1 MCVVYL
7 LDNFLALAD
16 DMRVV
21 TSQVSCAHQHTSY
34 ALNLNNIYLLLS
46 IITDIPLLQCIDIV
60 FSSLVSIIS
69 QQYLHITTQ
78 HKKMVRKKLDERIR
92 TLFTHCLQTN
102 QRGLLL
108 LVGDHG
114 KDQVPNL
121 YQILNRTANH
131 SKSERT
137 SNSNSVLWCY
147 KKELGFST
155 HRKKRMEKLKRDK
168 KRGLAKQQSS
178 GGTNSSGVMEQ
189 MDNFELFLTNTDI
202 TWCYYKDSHRVLGTT
217 HSILVLQDF
226 EALTPNI
233 MARTIE
239 TVQGGGLIIFLLRT
253 VTSLRQLYAMSM
265 DVHSRYRTESS
276 GDVVPRFNERFILSL
291 GGCSNCLVCDD
302 ELNILP
308 LSKKSLNRLTKMGLS
323 KDANG
328 DGDDREVV
336 TYKTDDDIQ
345 LEQLKQTLQDT
356 PHVGKLVE
364 LTKTLDQARAVL
376 TFLEACAD
384 RDKKSK
390 GSSSSPLASALSS
403 GKSTTVSLTAPR
415 GRGKSAALGL
425 CLAGAVSFGFNSIVV
440 TAPEPENLVSVFQFL
455 IEGLKALKYQEH
467 YDYTLGYNYGMD
479 SNNNGNEKA
488 GRDNT
493 KCIVSVSIH
502 GGKSGGQKQ
511 HQTVRY
517 VRPRDVDKLVGAEL
531 VAIDEAAAIPLPVV
545 RNLLQLSSNHG
556 GKGKSSGSVGATG
569 EERRLTFLSSTIN
582 GYEGTGR
589 ALSLKLIKELR
600 DSNSSRSGGYGALDA
615 AREASDQ
622 IAGAASKK
630 GEAKVHE
637 KRWAAENAA
646 AKAVS
651 ETTGSSS
658 SVNGGPLREL
668 DLAHPIRY
676 ALGDPVEAWLNNLL
690 CLDCDSFDY
699 NNTLGNNRSNGV
711 STSSATTELKGG
723 APAPAE
729 CELYAVNRDALFSYH
744 RLSESFLQKLWG
756 LYTSAHYKNTPNDL
770 QMLSDA
776 PAHNVF
782 VLLGPTAEESEE
794 DALPDILAIVQTSLE
809 GKLSRKTIQAQLA
822 RGHRSAGDLIPW
834 TMSQQFGDGNFAQL
848 SGARVV
854 RVAVHPAVQGM
865 GYGSR
870 AMELLFRYY
879 NGEMVSLS
887 GGGGISDDEED
898 GSSSDETPSESDS
911 DEETP
916 TSSALLHK
924 EALKPRK
931 KLPPLLL
938 PLSAL
943 PTPRLDWLGTSFG
956 LTPSLHNFWHHK
968 VGMTLL
974 YLRQTS
980 NELTGEHS
988 AIMIRALPRRSG
1000 WDDAWL
1006 PAFGVDAQRR
1016 IGRLLGGA
1024 FRDMEVSLAVNLL
1037 GDVVGGF
1044 HSWMKNAASETSGSE
1059 SKKKQKMDKTA
1070 LQEVKK
1076 RSGTQSTKLT
1086 AAELHYHL
1094 TPHDLQRLELY
1105 SRNLCDHHLIA
1116 DLIPSLSQLYFTSR
1130 MGSNFRLSSVQ
1141 SALLCGIGLQHKSV
1155 DDLTTELG
1163 LPINQTLAMFN
1174 KAVKK
1179 MSIAF
1184 NNLLVEEES
1193 NNLLGGDAMKKA
1205 ESKVQSIRDVVGQ
1218 TLEED
1223 AAEGATVA
1231 MKALTQHEG
1240 GAIDS
1245 GVTGTRIV
1253 PEINDPEIMRYAL
1266 KGTDDDWANAI
1277 KEKGGIEDDGG
1288 TIQVKSVKK
1297 KKRKAGD
1304 EKDLMESVMKND
1316 KAMSSKKKDKK
1327 SSKSKKKS
1335 RKTM

>member
-1 MCVVYL
+1 
-7 LDNFLALAD
+7 
-16 DMRVV
+16 
-21 TSQVSCAHQHTSY
+21 
-34 ALNLNNIYLLLS
+34 
-46 IITDIPLLQCIDIV
+46 
-60 FSSLVSIIS
+60 
-69 QQYLHITTQ
+69 
-78 HKKMVRKKLDERIR
+78 MVRKKLDERIR
-92 TLFTHCLQTN
+92 TLFSHCLRTN
-102 QRGLLL
+102 QRALLL

-114 KDQVPNL
+114 KDQIPNL
-121 YQILNRTANH
+121 HQIMDRTANM
-131 SKSERT
+131 SKSERLG
-137 SNSNSVLWCY
+137 SINNGNSSVLWCY

-155 HRKKRMEKLKRDK
+155 HRKKRMEKIKRDK
-168 KRGLAKQQSS
+168 KRGLAKSS
-178 GGTNSSGVMEQ
+178 SSNNAAATAAAEQ
-189 MDNFELFLTNTDI
+189 MDNFELFLNNTNI

-239 TVQGGGLIIFLLRT
+239 TVQGGGLVVFLLRT
-253 VTSLRQLYAMSM
+253 VKSLRQLYAMTM

-291 GGCSNCLVCDD
+291 GGCANCLVCDD

-308 LSKKSLNRLTKMGLS
+308 LSKKTLARLTKMGTS
-323 KDANG
+323 PTAYDD
-328 DGDDREVV
+328 DGEEQQQVV
-336 TYKTDDDIQ
+336 TYKTDDDVQ

-376 TFLEACAD
+376 TFLEA
-384 RDKKSK
+384 
-390 GSSSSPLASALSS
+390 S

-425 CLAGAVSFGFNSIVV
+425 CLAGAISFGFNSVVV

-467 YDYTLGYNYGMD
+467 YDYTIGYNYGMD
-479 SNNNGNEKA
+479 SNEGNNRGEKA
-488 GRDNT
+488 GRDNI
-493 KCIVSVSIH
+493 KCIVSVEIH
-502 GGKSGGQKQ
+502 GRGTQR
-511 HQTVRY
+511 QTVRY
-517 VRPRDVDKLVGAEL
+517 VKPSDVDKFVGAEL
-531 VAIDEAAAIPLPVV
+531 VAVDEAAAIPLPIV
-545 RNLLQLSSNHG
+545 RKLMQ
-556 GKGKSSGSVGATG
+556 
-569 EERRLTFLSSTIN
+569 LTFLSSTIN

-600 DSNSSRSGGYGALDA
+600 DSNSKRRSG
-615 AREASDQ
+615 
-622 IAGAASKK
+622 
-630 GEAKVHE
+630 
-637 KRWAAENAA
+637 RWAAEAAA
-646 AKAVS
+646 AKGAVS
-651 ETTGSSS
+651 SSGSAT
-658 SVNGGPLREL
+658 GPLKEL
-668 DLAHPIRY
+668 ELSHPIRY
-676 ALGDPVEAWLNNLL
+676 ALGDPVEKWLNNLL
-690 CLDCDSFDY
+690 CLDY
-699 NNTLGNNRSNGV
+699 TLALR
-711 STSSATTELKGG
+711 GG

-729 CELYAVNRDALFSYH
+729 CELYHVNRDALFSYH

-782 VLLGPTAEESEE
+782 VLLGPTAESDGDE

-854 RVAVHPAVQGM
+854 RVAVHPAVQGL

-879 NGEMVSLS
+879 NGEMVSLN
-887 GGGGISDDEED
+887 GGIEETSDSEN
-898 GSSSDETPSESDS
+898 ETPSESES
-911 DEETP
+911 EDEP
-916 TSSALLHK
+916 ASNALIHK

-938 PLSAL
+938 PLSTI

-956 LTPSLHNFWHHK
+956 LTPSLHNFWQRK

-1006 PAFGVDAQRR
+1006 PAFGVDARRR
-1016 IGRLLGGA
+1016 IGRLLGGS
-1024 FRDMEVSLAVNLL
+1024 FRGMDVSLAVSLM
-1037 GDVVGGF
+1037 GDV
-1044 HSWMKNAASETSGSE
+1044 A
-1059 SKKKQKMDKTA
+1059 A

-1086 AAELHYHL
+1086 SSELHYHL

-1105 SRNLCDHHLIA
+1105 SRNLCDHHLVS

-1130 MGSNFRLSSVQ
+1130 MGHSFRLSSVQ
-1141 SALLCGIGLQHKSV
+1141 AALLCGLGLQQKSV
-1155 DDLTTELG
+1155 EDLTKELG
-1163 LPINQTLAMFN
+1163 LPINQVLAMFN

-1179 MSIAF
+1179 MSLAF
-1184 NNLLVEEES
+1184 NQILVEEES
-1193 NNLLGGDAMKKA
+1193 KSLLGGDAMRKA
-1205 ESKVQSIRDVVGQ
+1205 ETKVNKMRDVVGQ

-1223 AAEGATVA
+1223 ADEGAAVA
-1231 MKALTQHEG
+1231 MEALKKGNAEN
-1240 GAIDS
+1240 S
-1245 GVTGTRIV
+1245 RKSV
-1253 PEINDPEIMRYAL
+1253 IMKYAL
-1266 KGTDDDWANAI
+1266 KGTDEEWATALKDKEGVDGATVQI
-1277 KEKGGIEDDGG
+1277 KLKTPKKRKADGGDVLESILKHEKEAQSGKKEKGG
-1288 TIQVKSVKK
+1288 KK
-1297 KKRKAGD
+1297 
-1304 EKDLMESVMKND
+1304 
-1316 KAMSSKKKDKK
+1316 
-1327 SSKSKKKS
+1327 KSKKKS

>member
-1 MCVVYL
+1 
-7 LDNFLALAD
+7 
-16 DMRVV
+16 
-21 TSQVSCAHQHTSY
+21 
-34 ALNLNNIYLLLS
+34 
-46 IITDIPLLQCIDIV
+46 
-60 FSSLVSIIS
+60 
-69 QQYLHITTQ
+69 
-78 HKKMVRKKLDERIR
+78 
-92 TLFTHCLQTN
+92 
-102 QRGLLL
+102 
-108 LVGDHG
+108 
-114 KDQVPNL
+114 
-121 YQILNRTANH
+121 
-131 SKSERT
+131 
-137 SNSNSVLWCY
+137 
-147 KKELGFST
+147 
-155 HRKKRMEKLKRDK
+155 MEKIKRDK
-168 KRGLAKQQSS
+168 KRGLAKQ
-178 GGTNSSGVMEQ
+178 GTTATTGTGTAAAEQ
-189 MDNFELFLTNTDI
+189 MDNFELFLSNTNI

-239 TVQGGGLIIFLLRT
+239 TIQGGGLIIFLLRS
-253 VTSLRQLYAMSM
+253 VTSLKQLYTMSM

-291 GGCSNCLVCDD
+291 GGCGNCLVCDD

-308 LSKKSLNRLTKMGLS
+308 LSKKSLSRLTKMGLKNDS
-323 KDANG
+323 NEDG
-328 DGDDREVV
+328 DGERDVV
-336 TYKTDDDIQ
+336 SYKTEDDIQ
-345 LEQLKQTLQDT
+345 LEQLKKTLQDT

-384 RDKKSK
+384 RDKRVKSSS
-390 GSSSSPLASALSS
+390 SSSSPLASALNSN
-403 GKSTTVSLTAPR
+403 KSTTVSLTAPR

-425 CLAGAVSFGFNSIVV
+425 CLAGAISFGYNSIIV

-455 IEGLKALKYQEH
+455 IEGLKSLKYQEH

-479 SNNNGNEKA
+479 SSNDKA

-493 KCIVSVSIH
+493 KCIISVSIH
-502 GGKSGGQKQ
+502 GGKGQKQ
-511 HQTVRY
+511 SSQHQMVRY
-517 VRPRDVDKLVGAEL
+517 VRPRDVDKMVGAEL
-531 VAIDEAAAIPLPVV
+531 VAVDEAAAIPLPVV
-545 RNLLQLSSNHG
+545 RKLMQMTPKHGG
-556 GKGKSSGSVGATG
+556 GKGKNNGDGSTGA

-600 DSNSSRSGGYGALDA
+600 DSKTSSRSGGAAAAAVDA
-615 AREASDQ
+615 AREASAD
-622 IAGAASKK
+622 IIGAASKK

-637 KRWAAENAA
+637 KRWAAESAA

-651 ETTGSSS
+651 DTTGSSS
-658 SVNGGPLREL
+658 TSSSLLTEL
-668 DLAHPIRY
+668 DLSHPIRY

-690 CLDCDSFDY
+690 CLDCESFDY
-699 NNTLGNNRSNGV
+699 NNTLGNTNGAMNGGNNGV
-711 STSSATTELKGG
+711 TELKGG

-729 CELYAVNRDALFSYH
+729 CELYYVNRDALFSYH

-782 VLLGPTAEESEE
+782 VLLGPTAEESDGNDD
-794 DALPDILAIVQTSLE
+794 DALPDILCIVQTSLE

-887 GGGGISDDEED
+887 SGVSDNEEED
-898 GSSSDETPSESDS
+898 GNGNSDETQSESSSDD
-911 DEETP
+911 DEMPP
-916 TSSALLHK
+916 TSNALLHK

-938 PLSAL
+938 PLMAL

-956 LTPSLHNFWHHK
+956 LTPSLHNFWHRK

-1016 IGRLLGGA
+1016 IGRLLGGP
-1024 FRDMEVSLAVNLL
+1024 FRGMEVSLAVNLL

-1044 HSWMKNAASETSGSE
+1044 HSWMKNAAKGTDE
-1059 SKKKQKMDKTA
+1059 QKMDKKA

-1076 RSGTQSTKLT
+1076 RSGAQSSKLT

-1105 SRNLCDHHLIA
+1105 SRNLCDHHLIS

-1155 DDLTTELG
+1155 DDLTAELG

-1179 MSIAF
+1179 MSLAF
-1184 NNLLVEEES
+1184 HNLLVEEES

-1205 ESKVQSIRDVVGQ
+1205 EMKVQSIRDVVGQ

-1231 MKALTQHEG
+1231 MEALTN
-1240 GAIDS
+1240 S
-1245 GVTGTRIV
+1245 GVTGTLMV
-1253 PEINDPEIMRYAL
+1253 PEIEDPDIMRYAL
-1266 KGTDDDWANAI
+1266 KGTDEDWANAI
-1277 KEKGGIEDDGG
+1277 KEKGGVDDDSG
-1288 TIQVKSVKK
+1288 TIQVKSTKVKK
-1297 KKRKAGD
+1297 TPKKRRAGEGGND
-1304 EKDLMESVMKND
+1304 VVDSVLKNEKNM
-1316 KAMSSKKKDKK
+1316 MSGKKKDKR
-1327 SSKSKKKS
+1327 SSSKKKS
-1335 RKTM
+1335 RKSK

>member
-1 MCVVYL
+1 
-7 LDNFLALAD
+7 
-16 DMRVV
+16 
-21 TSQVSCAHQHTSY
+21 
-34 ALNLNNIYLLLS
+34 
-46 IITDIPLLQCIDIV
+46 
-60 FSSLVSIIS
+60 
-69 QQYLHITTQ
+69 
-78 HKKMVRKKLDERIR
+78 
-92 TLFTHCLQTN
+92 
-102 QRGLLL
+102 
-108 LVGDHG
+108 
-114 KDQVPNL
+114 
-121 YQILNRTANH
+121 
-131 SKSERT
+131 
-137 SNSNSVLWCY
+137 
-147 KKELGFST
+147 
-155 HRKKRMEKLKRDK
+155 MEKLKRDK
-168 KRGLAKQQSS
+168 KRGLSKGS
-178 GGTNSSGVMEQ
+178 GTTTSTGSAMAEQ
-189 MDNFELFLTNTDI
+189 MDNFELFLTQTDI
-202 TWCYYKDSHRVLGTT
+202 TWCYYKDTHRVLGTT

-239 TVQGGGLIIFLLRT
+239 TIQGGGLIIFLLRS
-253 VTSLRQLYAMSM
+253 VKSLRQLYAMSM

-291 GGCSNCLVCDD
+291 GGCANCLVCDD

-308 LSKKSLNRLTKMGLS
+308 LSKKTLGRLTKMGLAGGGNDSDDEVGGSSS
-323 KDANG
+323 KRD
-328 DGDDREVV
+328 VV
-336 TYKTDDDIQ
+336 TFKTEDDVQ

-384 RDKKSK
+384 RDKKKKSGK
-390 GSSSSPLASALSS
+390 DTTSPLASALAS

-425 CLAGAVSFGFNSIVV
+425 CLAGAISFGFNSIVV

-455 IEGLKALKYQEH
+455 VEGLKALKYQEH

-479 SNNNGNEKA
+479 SDSGGGDKA

-502 GGKSGGQKQ
+502 GKGQQ
-511 HQTVRY
+511 QRQTVRY
-517 VRPRDVDKLVGAEL
+517 VRPRDEEKFTGAEL
-531 VAIDEAAAIPLPVV
+531 VAVDEAAAIPLPVV
-545 RNLLQLSSNHG
+545 RNLLQMNSKHG
-556 GKGKSSGSVGATG
+556 GGRGESGAAAGDD
-569 EERRLTFLSSTIN
+569 RRLTFLSSTIN

-600 DSNSSRSGGYGALDA
+600 DSNAKGSRGVDA
-615 AREASDQ
+615 AREASAD
-622 IAGAASKK
+622 IVGAAQNK
-630 GEAKVHE
+630 GAEKVHE
-637 KRWAAENAA
+637 KRWAAEAAA

-651 ETTGSSS
+651 GSSS
-658 SVNGGPLREL
+658 SGGPLKEL
-668 DLAHPIRY
+668 DLSHPIRY

-690 CLDCDSFDY
+690 CLDSDSFDY
-699 NNTLGNNRSNGV
+699 NNTLGNGSA
-711 STSSATTELKGG
+711 SATNGSATKLKGG

-729 CELYAVNRDALFSYH
+729 CELYHVNRDALFSYH

-782 VLLGPTAEESEE
+782 VLLGPTAEDSEDE
-794 DALPDILAIVQTSLE
+794 DALPDILAIIQTSLE

-854 RVAVHPAVQGM
+854 RAAVHPAVQGM

-879 NGEMVSLS
+879 NGEMVNLS
-887 GGGGISDDEED
+887 GGGEMSEDEDRSSD
-898 GSSSDETPSESDS
+898 DETPSESES
-911 DEETP
+911 DEEP
-916 TSSALLHK
+916 VSNALLHK

-956 LTPSLHNFWHHK
+956 LTPTLHNFWHRK

-974 YLRQTS
+974 YLRQTC

-988 AIMIRALPRRSG
+988 AVMIRALPRRSG

-1024 FRDMEVSLAVNLL
+1024 FRGMEVSLAVKLL

-1044 HSWMKNAASETSGSE
+1044 HSWMKNARGNDEDNNTNG
-1059 SKKKQKMDKTA
+1059 KKQNVDKTA

-1105 SRNLCDHHLIA
+1105 SRNLCDHHLIS
-1116 DLIPSLSQLYFTSR
+1116 DLIPSLAQLYFTSR
-1130 MGSNFRLSSVQ
+1130 MGADFRLSSVQ

-1155 DDLTTELG
+1155 DNLTSELR
-1163 LPINQTLAMFN
+1163 LPINQVLAMFN

-1179 MSIAF
+1179 MSVAF

-1193 NNLLGGDAMKKA
+1193 KSLLGGDAIKKA
-1205 ESKVQSIRDVVGQ
+1205 ETKVHRIRDVVGQ

-1223 AAEGATVA
+1223 AAEGAAVA
-1231 MKALTQHEG
+1231 MKALKQTG
-1240 GAIDS
+1240 GGDQAVDS
-1245 GVTGTRIV
+1245 GVTGTRMA
-1253 PEINDPEIMRYAL
+1253 PELNDPEIMKYAL
-1266 KGTDDDWANAI
+1266 KGTDKEWASAL
-1277 KEKGGIEDDGG
+1277 KDKGSVDGG
-1288 TIQVKSVKK
+1288 GSIQVMSTKVKK
-1297 KKRKAGD
+1297 TPKKRKAGD
-1304 EKDLMESVMKND
+1304 GDDVMESVLKNE
-1316 KAMSSKKKDKK
+1316 KNLSSKKKDKK
-1327 SSKSKKKS
+1327 KASKKKS

>member
-1 MCVVYL
+1 
-7 LDNFLALAD
+7 
-16 DMRVV
+16 
-21 TSQVSCAHQHTSY
+21 
-34 ALNLNNIYLLLS
+34 
-46 IITDIPLLQCIDIV
+46 
-60 FSSLVSIIS
+60 
-69 QQYLHITTQ
+69 
-78 HKKMVRKKLDERIR
+78 MVRKKLDERIR
-92 TLFTHCLQTN
+92 TLFQHTIQTN
-102 QRGLLL
+102 QRSLLL

-121 YQILNRTANH
+121 HQILERTANH

-137 SNSNSVLWCY
+137 AHSNSVLWCY

-168 KRGLAKQQSS
+168 KRGLAKQTIQGKTGSA
-178 GGTNSSGVMEQ
+178 GLDQ

-239 TVQGGGLIIFLLRT
+239 TVQGGGLVIFLLRT
-253 VTSLRQLYAMSM
+253 VKSLRQLYAMSM

-276 GDVVPRFNERFILSL
+276 GDVIPRFNERFILSL
-291 GGCSNCLVCDD
+291 GGCANCLVCDD

-308 LSKKSLNRLTKMGLS
+308 LSKRTLGKLTKMGLKS
-323 KDANG
+323 LENDSDSD
-328 DGDDREVV
+328 DGGRKKKARDVV
-336 TYKTDDDIQ
+336 TYKTEDDVQ
-345 LEQLKQTLQDT
+345 LAQLKETLQDT

-384 RDKKSK
+384 RDKKPSA
-390 GSSSSPLASALSS
+390 SPLAMS
-403 GKSTTVSLTAPR
+403 GGGTSTTVSLTAAR

-425 CLAGAVSFGFNSIVV
+425 CLAGAISFGFNSIVV

-455 IEGLKALKYQEH
+455 IEGLQALKYQEH
-467 YDYTLGYNYGMD
+467 YDYTIGYNYGMD
-479 SNNNGNEKA
+479 GNNA

-493 KCIVSVSIH
+493 KCVVSVTIN
-502 GGKSGGQKQ
+502 GKGQKNT
-511 HQTVRY
+511 QTVRY
-517 VRPRDVDKLVGAEL
+517 LRPRDVEKFTGAEL

-545 RNLLQLSSNHG
+545 RKLMQLSPNHG
-556 GKGKSSGSVGATG
+556 GKGKSSAAAG
-569 EERRLTFLSSTIN
+569 EGQERRLTFLSSTIN

-600 DSNSSRSGGYGALDA
+600 DSNPKGGAGAVDA
-615 AREASDQ
+615 AREASAD
-622 IAGAASKK
+622 IVGAGMNK
-630 GEAKVHE
+630 GENKVHE
-637 KRWAAENAA
+637 RRWAAEAAA
-646 AKAVS
+646 AKAAGSASVGA
-651 ETTGSSS
+651 TGGS
-658 SVNGGPLREL
+658 PLLKEL
-668 DLAHPIRY
+668 DLSHPIRY
-676 ALGDPVEAWLNNLL
+676 ALGDPVEAWLNSLL

-699 NNTLGNNRSNGV
+699 NNTLGTQNGGGAKTKDNDV
-711 STSSATTELKGG
+711 TYLKGG

-729 CELYAVNRDALFSYH
+729 CEMYHVNRDALFSYH
-744 RLSESFLQKLWG
+744 RLSEAFLQKLWG

-782 VLLGPTAEESEE
+782 VLLGPTAESSDGNE
-794 DALPDILAIVQTSLE
+794 DALPDILAIVQVSLE
-809 GKLSRKTIQAQLA
+809 GKISRKTIQAQLA

-834 TMSQQFGDGNFAQL
+834 TMSQQFGDNNFAQL

-865 GYGSR
+865 GYGGR

-887 GGGGISDDEED
+887 GDVGNGEED
-898 GSSSDETPSESDS
+898 SSEDEDNVTQSESDS
-911 DEETP
+911 DDVQLQP

-938 PLSAL
+938 PLSSL

-956 LTPSLHNFWHHK
+956 LTPSLHNFWHRK

-988 AIMIRALPRRSG
+988 SIMIRALPRRSG

-1016 IGRLLGGA
+1016 IGRLLGGS
-1024 FRDMEVSLAVNLL
+1024 FRGMEVSLAVNLL

-1044 HSWMKNAASETSGSE
+1044 HSWMRKADKANDDGNS
-1059 SKKKQKMDKTA
+1059 KKQKVDKMA
-1070 LQEVKK
+1070 LVEVKK
-1076 RSGTQSTKLT
+1076 RSGTLSTKLT

-1105 SRNLCDHHLIA
+1105 SRNLCDHHLIS
-1116 DLIPSLSQLYFTSR
+1116 DLIPSLAQLYFTGR
-1130 MGSNFRLSSVQ
+1130 MGPDFRLSSVQ
-1141 SALLCGIGLQHKSV
+1141 QALLCGIGLQHKNV
-1155 DDLTTELG
+1155 DDLTAELG

-1179 MSIAF
+1179 MSMAF
-1184 NNLLVEEES
+1184 HTLLVEEES
-1193 NNLLGGDAMKKA
+1193 KGLLGGDAMKKA
-1205 ESKVQSIRDVVGQ
+1205 EIKARKIKDVVGQ

-1223 AAEGATVA
+1223 VDEGAAAA
-1231 MKALTQHEG
+1231 MEVLTQTQ
-1240 GAIDS
+1240 IQPVKS
-1245 GVTGTRIV
+1245 GVTGTRMT
-1253 PEINDPEIMRYAL
+1253 PELNDPEIMRYAL
-1266 KGTDDDWANAI
+1266 KGTDKEWADAL
-1277 KEKGGIEDDGG
+1277 KDKDGVEDGG
-1288 TIQVKSVKK
+1288 AGGNIQVKRTKVKTPS
-1297 KKRKAGD
+1297 KRKAD
-1304 EKDLMESVMKND
+1304 SEDIMENVMKNE
-1316 KAMSSKKKDKK
+1316 KNIMSGKKIKKDKNT
-1327 SSKSKKKS
+1327 KKKG
-1335 RKTM
+1335 RKST

>member
-1 MCVVYL
+1 
-7 LDNFLALAD
+7 
-16 DMRVV
+16 
-21 TSQVSCAHQHTSY
+21 
-34 ALNLNNIYLLLS
+34 
-46 IITDIPLLQCIDIV
+46 
-60 FSSLVSIIS
+60 
-69 QQYLHITTQ
+69 
-78 HKKMVRKKLDERIR
+78 MVRKKLDERIR
-92 TLFTHCLQTN
+92 TLFRHSIQSNT
-102 QRGLLL
+102 RSLLL

-121 YQILNRTANH
+121 YQILHRTANM
-131 SKSERT
+131 SKSERIAQ
-137 SNSNSVLWCY
+137 SNSVLWCY

-155 HRKKRMEKLKRDK
+155 HKKKRMEKLKRDK
-168 KRGLAKQQSS
+168 KRGLAKQLQGKEGAASQL
-178 GGTNSSGVMEQ
+178 ER
-189 MDNFELFLTNTDI
+189 MDNFELFLSNTDI

-239 TVQGGGLIIFLLRT
+239 TVQGGGLVIFLLRT
-253 VTSLRQLYAMSM
+253 VKSLRQLYAMSM

-291 GGCSNCLVCDD
+291 AGCANCLVCDD

-308 LSKKSLNRLTKMGLS
+308 LSRKTLGRLS
-323 KDANG
+323 KM
-328 DGDDREVV
+328 DGVGNDDGEDEQDDHRGGGGGGVV
-336 TYKTDDDIQ
+336 TTKTEEDVQ

-384 RDKKSK
+384 RDKKK
-390 GSSSSPLASALSS
+390 KNAASPLADVL
-403 GKSTTVSLTAPR
+403 KSNTTTTVSLTAAR

-425 CLAGAVSFGFNSIVV
+425 CLAGAVSFGFHSIVV

-455 IEGLKALKYQEH
+455 VEGLKALKYQEH
-467 YDYTLGYNYGMD
+467 YDYTLGYNYGLD
-479 SNNNGNEKA
+479 SNDGSYKQGEKA

-502 GGKSGGQKQ
+502 GGGKGGGQR
-511 HQTVRY
+511 QTVRY
-517 VRPRDVDKLVGAEL
+517 VRPRDVDKFVGAEL
-531 VAIDEAAAIPLPVV
+531 VAVDEAAAIPLPIV
-545 RNLLQLSSNHG
+545 RKLMQLNAGHG
-556 GKGKSSGSVGATG
+556 GKGKSMSGGSG
-569 EERRLTFLSSTIN
+569 EGDERRLTFLSSTIN

-600 DSNSSRSGGYGALDA
+600 DSNTKGRSGVDA
-615 AREASDQ
+615 AKAAGAE
-622 IAGAASKK
+622 IVGAASNK

-637 KRWAAENAA
+637 KRWAAEAAA
-646 AKAVS
+646 AKAVTS
-651 ETTGSSS
+651 GGGSTS
-658 SVNGGPLREL
+658 GGPLKEL
-668 DLAHPIRY
+668 DLSHPIRY
-676 ALGDPVEAWLNNLL
+676 ARGDPVEAWLNNLL
-690 CLDCDSFDY
+690 CLDCESFDY
-699 NNTLGNNRSNGV
+699 NNTLGYGNKSNSNN
-711 STSSATTELKGG
+711 SSAAELKGG

-782 VLLGPTAEESEE
+782 VLLGPTAESEG
-794 DALPDILAIVQTSLE
+794 DDDGLPDILAIVQTSIE
-809 GKLSRKTIQAQLA
+809 GKLSQKTIQAQLA

-834 TMSQQFGDGNFAQL
+834 TMSQQFGDKNFAQL

-865 GYGSR
+865 GYGGR

-879 NGEMVSLS
+879 NGEMVNLS
-887 GGGGISDDEED
+887 GELMSDDEGE
-898 GSSSDETPSESDS
+898 GSSDDETESESGS
-911 DEETP
+911 DEEP
-916 TSSALLHK
+916 ASNALLHK

-938 PLSAL
+938 PLSAV
-943 PTPRLDWLGTSFG
+943 PTPKLDWLGTSFG
-956 LTPSLHNFWHHK
+956 LTPSLHNFWHRK
-968 VGMTLL
+968 VGMTMM
-974 YLRQTS
+974 YLRQTA

-1006 PAFGVDAQRR
+1006 PAFGVDARRR
-1016 IGRLLGGA
+1016 IGRLLGGS
-1024 FRDMEVSLAVNLL
+1024 FRSMEVSLAVSLL

-1044 HSWMKNAASETSGSE
+1044 GSWMKNAGGDDGDENN
-1059 SKKKQKMDKTA
+1059 MDKTA

-1076 RSGTQSTKLT
+1076 RSGTQSSTLT
-1086 AAELHYHL
+1086 STELHYHL

-1105 SRNLCDHHLIA
+1105 SRNLCDHHLVS

-1130 MGSNFRLSSVQ
+1130 MGPGFRLSSVQ
-1141 SALLCGIGLQHKSV
+1141 AALLCGMGLQNKSV
-1155 DDLTTELG
+1155 EDLTIELG
-1163 LPINQTLAMFN
+1163 LPVNQVLAMFN

-1179 MSIAF
+1179 MSLEF
-1184 NNLLVEEES
+1184 HNLLVEEEGRG
-1193 NNLLGGDAMKKA
+1193 LLGGDALKKA
-1205 ESKVQSIRDVVGQ
+1205 ESKAQKMRDVVGQ

-1223 AAEGATVA
+1223 TAEGAT
-1231 MKALTQHEG
+1231 KALEQLTKGQVLN
-1240 GAIDS
+1240 S
-1245 GVTGTRIV
+1245 GVTGTRIA
-1253 PEINDPEIMRYAL
+1253 PEISDPEIMKYAL
-1266 KGTDDDWANAI
+1266 KGTDEEWATAL
-1277 KEKGGIEDDGG
+1277 KEKGDGVDEG
-1288 TIQVKSVKK
+1288 TIQIKSTQLKTP
-1297 KKRKAGD
+1297 KKRKADGD
-1304 EKDLMESVMKND
+1304 ALESAMKNE
-1316 KAMSSKKKDKK
+1316 KAMKSGKKDKSSKKKSKRK
-1327 SSKSKKKS
+1327 SH
-1335 RKTM
+1335 

>member
-1 MCVVYL
+1 
-7 LDNFLALAD
+7 
-16 DMRVV
+16 
-21 TSQVSCAHQHTSY
+21 
-34 ALNLNNIYLLLS
+34 
-46 IITDIPLLQCIDIV
+46 
-60 FSSLVSIIS
+60 
-69 QQYLHITTQ
+69 
-78 HKKMVRKKLDERIR
+78 MVRKKLDERIR
-92 TLFTHCLQTN
+92 TLFQHFLQTN
-102 QRGLLL
+102 QRSLLL

-121 YQILNRTANH
+121 HQILQRTADH
-131 SKSERT
+131 SKSERV

-168 KRGLAKQQSS
+168 KRGLAKQTIS
-178 GGTNSSGVMEQ
+178 GTGTGSAALEQ

-239 TVQGGGLIIFLLRT
+239 TVRGGGLVIFLLRT
-253 VTSLRQLYAMSM
+253 VKSLRQLYAMTM
-265 DVHSRYRTESS
+265 DVHSRYRTEGS
-276 GDVVPRFNERFILSL
+276 GEVVTPRFNERFILSL
-291 GGCSNCLVCDD
+291 AGCENCLVCDD

-308 LSKKSLNRLTKMGLS
+308 LSKKTLNRLTKMGLS
-323 KDANG
+323 GSTNEDEGEGRKKKQKDVLTFKTE
-328 DGDDREVV
+328 DDV
-336 TYKTDDDIQ
+336 Q
-345 LEQLKQTLQDT
+345 LQQLKETLQDT

-384 RDKKSK
+384 RDKNTNSA
-390 GSSSSPLASALSS
+390 SSPLASALSS
-403 GKSTTVSLTAPR
+403 SKSTTVSLTAAR

-425 CLAGAVSFGFNSIVV
+425 CLAGAISFGFTSIVV
-440 TAPEPENLVSVFQFL
+440 TAPEPENLVAVFQFL

-467 YDYTLGYNYGMD
+467 YDYTVGYNYGGFDNAD
-479 SNNNGNEKA
+479 SGEKA

-493 KCIVSVSIH
+493 KCVVSVTIH
-502 GGKSGGQKQ
+502 NTGKGGKQEKR
-511 HQTVRY
+511 QTVRY
-517 VRPRDVDKLVGAEL
+517 VRPREVEKMVGAEL

-545 RNLLQLSSNHG
+545 RQLMGMNSNHG
-556 GKGKSSGSVGATG
+556 GKKAAGGDG
-569 EERRLTFLSSTIN
+569 EESRRLTFLSSTIN

-600 DSNSSRSGGYGALDA
+600 DSNTTKGGRAVTAA
-615 AREASDQ
+615 AREASAD
-622 IAGAASKK
+622 IAGAATKK

-637 KRWAAENAA
+637 KRWAAESAA
-646 AKAVS
+646 AKNAP
-651 ETTGSSS
+651 TSSS
-658 SVNGGPLREL
+658 SPLREL
-668 DLAHPIRY
+668 ELSHPIRY

-699 NNTLGNNRSNGV
+699 NNTLTNKSGAAA
-711 STSSATTELKGG
+711 TSSMELKGG

-729 CELYAVNRDALFSYH
+729 CELYCVNRDALFSYH

-782 VLLGPTAEESEE
+782 VLLGPTAESSDGEE
-794 DALPDILAIVQTSLE
+794 DALPDILAIIQTSLE
-809 GKLSRKTIQAQLA
+809 GKLSRKTVAAQLA

-854 RVAVHPAVQGM
+854 RAAVHPGVQGM

-879 NGEMVSLS
+879 NGEMVSLD
-887 GGGGISDDEED
+887 GGGGGDAMSEDEED
-898 GSSSDETPSESDS
+898 ESADETPSESES
-911 DEETP
+911 DEEP
-916 TSSALLHK
+916 ASSDKLLHK

-938 PLSAL
+938 PLSSV

-956 LTPSLHNFWHHK
+956 LTPSLHNFWQTK
-968 VGMTLL
+968 AGMTLL

-1006 PAFGVDAQRR
+1006 PAFGVDARRR
-1016 IGRLLGGA
+1016 IGRMLGGA
-1024 FRDMEVSLAVNLL
+1024 FRGMEVKLAANLL
-1037 GDVVGGF
+1037 GDVAGGGGF
-1044 HSWMKNAASETSGSE
+1044 HTWMKNNAIGDDL
-1059 SKKKQKMDKTA
+1059 KQTMDKTA
-1070 LQEVKK
+1070 LHEVQK
-1076 RSGTQSTKLT
+1076 RSGSMSTKLT
-1086 AAELHYHL
+1086 ASELHYHL

-1105 SRNLCDHHLIA
+1105 SRNLCDHHLIS
-1116 DLIPSLSQLYFTSR
+1116 DLVPSLAQLYFTSR
-1130 MGSNFRLSSVQ
+1130 MGLNFRLSSVQ
-1141 SALLCGIGLQHKSV
+1141 SALLCGMGLQHKGV
-1155 DDLTTELG
+1155 DDCCKELA
-1163 LPINQTLAMFN
+1163 LPTNQVLAMFN

-1179 MSIAF
+1179 MSMAF
-1184 NNLLVEEES
+1184 HNLLVEEES
-1193 NNLLGGDAMKKA
+1193 KGLLGGDAMKKA
-1205 ESKVQSIRDVVGQ
+1205 EVKVHKIRDVVGQ

-1223 AAEGATVA
+1223 AAEGATAA
-1231 MKALTQHEG
+1231 MEILKQQQDGELGSQQKATKVVKN
-1240 GAIDS
+1240 S
-1245 GVTGTRIV
+1245 GVAGTRLT

-1266 KGTDDDWANAI
+1266 KGTDEEWANAL
-1277 KEKGGIEDDGG
+1277 KEKGSADGGASGG
-1288 TIQVKSVKK
+1288 TIQVKSTKVKTP
-1297 KKRKAGD
+1297 KKRKAGSSED
-1304 EKDLMESVMKND
+1304 VLESVLKNE
-1316 KAMSSKKKDKK
+1316 KNLK
-1327 SSKSKKKS
+1327 SSSSSGKKKSKKKG
-1335 RKTM
+1335 RKST